1 MKQIQTIIDSL
12 NNDSFY
18 AIRITN
24 ADTLKVIGTNL
35 TGDDMIRDH
44 ESVEG
49 FFNDLFSSVQN
60 VVIQPR
66 RKNGSSYKDAGE
78 PQKICTEAKEPQQTA
93 PITPTL
99 TAIPMPADSLNG
111 LMGGLNAMEVSFRHQ
126 HYPMLLR
133 ENDQLKT
140 ENATLK
146 EKIDTM
152 KEEALEARFS
162 DSKAEGNKDLLSGL
176 MGALPAILTAASS
189 LKGGGVPLPT
199 AGLASPEVE
208 ENVSVTKQN
217 MIQAIKGSSDQ
228 VAAYMLITLKG
239 INTVPEF
246 AEQLEKL
253 LTENNLIP

>member
-1 MKQIQTIIDSL
+1 MKQIQTIINSL
-12 NNDSFY
+12 NNDPFY

-35 TGDDMIRDH
+35 TGEDLIRDY
-44 ESVEG
+44 ETVEG

-78 PQKICTEAKEPQQTA
+78 PQKICTAAKETQQTA

-99 TAIPMPADSLNG
+99 TAIPMPADSMNG
-111 LMGGLNAMEVSFRHQ
+111 LMGGLNAMEMSYRHQ
-126 HYPMLLR
+126 HFPKLER
-133 ENDQLKT
+133 ENDKLKADN
-140 ENATLK
+140 EALK
-146 EKIDTM
+146 EKIDKM

-162 DSKAEGNKDLLSGL
+162 ESKAEGNKSLISGL
-176 MGALPAILTAASS
+176 MGALPGLISAAAS
-189 LKGGGVPLPT
+189 LKNGSPLPT
-199 AGLASPEVE
+199 AGLASPEVD
-208 ENVSVTKQN
+208 NLSITKQN
-217 MIQAIKGSSDQ
+217 MIQAITDSSDQ
-228 VAAYMLITLKG
+228 VTAYMLITLKG